1 MADDRLALLR
11 ELERADEAIAA
22 ELAELEGLH
31 AAVEEL
37 RERALD
43 LQELFAGLPG
53 ERAAARAAVEEA
65 EGALAKAQAA
75 AERASAELAAAEADG
90 HEERLAAARR
100 FEVRAR
106 DSLHVA
112 ERRAASR
119 HEHVAELE
127 RRAEAAD
134 HEAAAMENRARELAA
149 TLRERP
155 RLADEAVADPGV
167 GPEGVADWGTRARAA
182 LLVAR
187 SQLVAEREAVVR
199 QTHELGSLLLGEVLP
214 PIGAAAVARRVERE
228 LDS

>member
-22 ELAELEGLH
+22 ELAELDGLH
-31 AAVEEL
+31 AAVGEL
-37 RERALD
+37 RERALE

-53 ERAAARAAVEEA
+53 ERAAVEEA
-65 EGALAKAQAA
+65 ERALAKAQAA
-75 AERASAELAAAEADG
+75 AEQASTELAAAEADG
-90 HEERLAAARR
+90 DEERLAAARR

-134 HEAAAMENRARELAA
+134 HEAAAMEKRARELAA

-155 RLADEAVADPGV
+155 RLADEAVADPGK
-167 GPEGVADWGTRARAA
+167 GPDSVADWGTRARAA